1 MGARPTGPVK
11 ARVETKPRGEP
22 LAPEREREREAEP
35 GEFPFSGGTFESEK
49 TRKVSNWNVPTFVIP
64 LRKVSKLVYVESLRK
79 NAESLKL
86 ERSNFRSG
94 NLKTGTGK
102 ASECLEIRC
111 QKDPN
116 FQKFY
121 VESLR
126 KNAESL
132 KLERSNFRS
141 GNLKTGT
148 GKASECQEIRCR
160 KDPNFQNFGTFQLSR
175 GAFQQFCL
183 ALARRPPAGPAA
195 GPAAAGSQ
203 APALLGD
210 GRQSTHTTCTGLRFV
225 EKHASCGRSQS
236 PRDFLEEVVPCS
248 EKP

>member
-1 MGARPTGPVK
+1 MNSVKEKNRTKKIPARPAAYCNPSRAV
-11 ARVETKPRGEP
+11 RVGIAPRYVSE
-22 LAPEREREREAEP
+22 
-35 GEFPFSGGTFESEK
+35 SGTFQ
-49 TRKVSNWNVPTFVIP
+49 
-64 LRKVSKLVYVESLRK
+64 L
-79 NAESLKL
+79 
-86 ERSNFRSG
+86 
-94 NLKTGTGK
+94 
-102 ASECLEIRC
+102 
-111 QKDPN
+111 
-116 FQKFY
+116 
-121 VESLR
+121 
-126 KNAESL
+126 
-132 KLERSNFRS
+132 S

>member
-22 LAPEREREREAEP
+22 LAPERERERDAEP

-64 LRKVSKLVYVESLRK
+64 LRKVSKLV
-79 NAESLKL
+79 
-86 ERSNFRSG
+86 
-94 NLKTGTGK
+94 
-102 ASECLEIRC
+102 
-111 QKDPN
+111 
-116 FQKFY
+116 Y

-236 PRDFLEEVVPCS
+236 PRDFLEEVVPFS